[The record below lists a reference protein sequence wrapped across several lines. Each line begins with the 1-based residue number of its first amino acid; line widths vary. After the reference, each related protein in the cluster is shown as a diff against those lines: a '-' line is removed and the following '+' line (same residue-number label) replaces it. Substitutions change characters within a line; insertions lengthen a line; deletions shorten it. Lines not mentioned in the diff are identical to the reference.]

1 MILYTDYVQYYVTQV
16 RNFDTCLSKSK
27 KKQKIQIFAKNTNIH
42 LHSSSLIHENEKWLN
57 FIRVNRF

>member
-16 RNFDTCLSKSK
+16 RNFDTCLSKSEK
-27 KKQKIQIFAKNTNIH
+27 KKKIQIFAKNTNIH
-42 LHSSSLIHENEKWLN
+42 LHSSSLFHENEKWLN